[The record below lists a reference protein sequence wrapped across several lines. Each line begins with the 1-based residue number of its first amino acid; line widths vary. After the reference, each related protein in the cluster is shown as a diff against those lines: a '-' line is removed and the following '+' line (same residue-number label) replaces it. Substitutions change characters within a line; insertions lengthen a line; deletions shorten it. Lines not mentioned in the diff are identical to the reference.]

1 LQYGGVQRPLR
12 ANCESFVDYLDGRSD
27 MTIRS
32 IGYFLVI
39 ATATTFSTFALAA
52 EAKLTCVETESHES
66 RTSREYNGDD
76 GAGVL
81 KNAKPN
87 KSGNI
92 GDYTITFNPST
103 KKIISIK
110 AVRKTSGINRLFNQK
125 NSKIRDK
132 LVALKPGS
140 FEGECTICRTHFE
153 RIEAVSKNSADRIV
167 IQIDDHGLYPD
178 LVGSN
183 ISLRKDSVKFNLAD
197 ENTTDLSCDSTI
209 LLHRP
214 DPSTSLES
222 ELLE

>member
-1 LQYGGVQRPLR
+1 
-12 ANCESFVDYLDGRSD
+12 

-39 ATATTFSTFALAA
+39 ATAATFSTSALAA

-76 GAGVL
+76 GEGVL

-103 KKIISIK
+103 KQIISIT
-110 AVRKTSGINRLFNQK
+110 AVRKTSGINQVFNQQ
-125 NSKIRDK
+125 NSKIRDR
-132 LVALKPGS
+132 LVPLEPGT
-140 FEGECTICRTHFE
+140 FEGECTTCRTHYE
-153 RIEAVSKNSADRIV
+153 RIEAVSKNSVDRIV

-178 LVGSN
+178 FVGSN
-183 ISLRKDSVKFNLAD
+183 LTLRKGSVKFNMAD
-197 ENTTDLSCDSTI
+197 EVTTQLNCDNTI
-209 LLHRP
+209 LLKRP

-222 ELLE
+222 DLLE